1 MESTNQQVSAELK
14 TVIHQMKKIQARISG
29 SEQPAFLHEI
39 DELMRLG
46 REYATL
52 IEQLAQLQ
60 TDQSQENKPV

>member
-39 DELMRLG
+39 D
-46 REYATL
+46 
-52 IEQLAQLQ
+52 
-60 TDQSQENKPV
+60 

>member
-1 MESTNQQVSAELK
+1 MESTYQQVSAELK

-29 SEQPAFLHEI
+29 SEQLAFMHEI